1 MGPHG
6 SPPSAAARK
15 PGSRSSHYAIPKG
28 THSLLGSVWSAT
40 TTTSTARSIW
50 LHGSLCTPL
59 DSTCDAAPT
68 RDATQHLGVD
78 HLTGDGGSSGRAGGI
93 ARTFPHLALRDFP
106 MSGALPAFA
115 WCRAPKQ
122 ASPVCCATVAAAAVA
137 ARPHLAH
144 CSY

>member
-1 MGPHG
+1 MGPLG

-15 PGSRSSHYAIPKG
+15 PGSRSPNHAIPKG
-28 THSLLGSVWSAT
+28 THSPLGSVWSPT
-40 TTTSTARSIW
+40 TTTPAARSVW
-50 LHGSLCTPL
+50 AHGSLCTPL

-68 RDATQHLGVD
+68 RDATQHLGVA
-78 HLTGDGGSSGRAGGI
+78 HLTGGGGSSGRAGGI

-115 WCRAPKQ
+115 WCRAPQQ